1 MEKID
6 LEDDDAVLRRIPNK
20 PSYIKDNGEIS
31 SGNFTGANR
40 SVYIERLTTIEAV
53 MANHEDYGLARLTV
67 KQIRDCG
74 CEIVHDPKPG
84 DYAHAIIPKTTPS
97 SARKLA
103 LAAEIIR
110 IPKMNT

>member
-20 PSYIKDNGEIS
+20 PSYIKENGKIS

-53 MANHEDYGLARLTV
+53 MANHEDFGLARLTV
-67 KQIRDCG
+67 KQITDCG
-74 CEIVHDPKPG
+74 CEVVHDPKPG
-84 DYAHAIIPKTTPS
+84 DYAHAIIPKNHS
-97 SARKLA
+97 KLCTKIGTGSRDYSYA
-103 LAAEIIR
+103 
-110 IPKMNT
+110 